1 MLFSLINEEK
11 VIKNQKKAKKLCQAK
26 MKMSQKKVKH

>member
-11 VIKNQKKAKKLCQAK
+11 VIKNQKKAKKLLTKQTVLAY
-26 MKMSQKKVKH
+26 HR